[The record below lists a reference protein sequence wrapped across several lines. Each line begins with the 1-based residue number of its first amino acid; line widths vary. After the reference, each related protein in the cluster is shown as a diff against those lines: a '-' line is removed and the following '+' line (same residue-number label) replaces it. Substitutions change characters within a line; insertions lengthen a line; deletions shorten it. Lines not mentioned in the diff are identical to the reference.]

1 MSEVSSVHI
10 NQASVEDM
18 SCLDIQVLLA
28 SREYMISRVKWG
40 REWTYAIDRTKKIS
54 RKIARKEKCLTQIY
68 GSIDGDI

>member
-40 REWTYAIDRTKKIS
+40 REWTYAIDRTKKYPG
-54 RKIARKEKCLTQIY
+54 KLQEKKSVLHRY
-68 GSIDGDI
+68 MDL